1 MVDTRVVR
9 LQPTTVVTITT
20 SAAQHTDRVV
30 SQLDWA
36 RLADAECVLTVCER
50 RGRRCRIGTTERS
63 ALACTKNFGAP
74 RNHSHLMS
82 VEWRMSVKRWPR
94 PKLRDTAPTNVQPPT
109 SLVQNGIPLIE
120 AWTPCGTCAVS
131 SSNVLSMSDDL
142 QINRRLSQLRYTRPL
157 SGAGSHHS
165 TTPFRCPPAHTPRV
179 RTIGMSPYQYRK
191 DVSRREAKLE

>member
-1 MVDTRVVR
+1 MYEEFWGAEKP
-9 LQPTTVVTITT
+9 QPSDECGV
-20 SAAQHTDRVV
+20 ADV
-30 SQLDWA
+30 SKT
-36 RLADAECVLTVCER
+36 LATP
-50 RGRRCRIGTTERS
+50 
-63 ALACTKNFGAP
+63 N
-74 RNHSHLMS
+74 
-82 VEWRMSVKRWPR
+82 
-94 PKLRDTAPTNVQPPT
+94 TAPTNVQPPT